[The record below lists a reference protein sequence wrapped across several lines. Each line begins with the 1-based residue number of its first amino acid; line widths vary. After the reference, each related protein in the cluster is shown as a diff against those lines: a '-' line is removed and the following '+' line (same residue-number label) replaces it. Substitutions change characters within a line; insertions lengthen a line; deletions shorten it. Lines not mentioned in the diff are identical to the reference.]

1 MEQIDRILDHV
12 KDHSF
17 ETYERHQ
24 KTSDAVERCM
34 SRISEACSKLGSY
47 LDERYPGTPWREM
60 RGYGNVLR
68 HRYEEVVH
76 ALIWATIRDDLPKLR
91 ASAEAEL
98 KRLQSS
104 R

>member
-1 MEQIDRILDHV
+1 
-12 KDHSF
+12 
-17 ETYERHQ
+17 
-24 KTSDAVERCM
+24 
-34 SRISEACSKLGSY
+34 
-47 LDERYPGTPWREM
+47 M

-98 KRLQSS
+98 KRLESS